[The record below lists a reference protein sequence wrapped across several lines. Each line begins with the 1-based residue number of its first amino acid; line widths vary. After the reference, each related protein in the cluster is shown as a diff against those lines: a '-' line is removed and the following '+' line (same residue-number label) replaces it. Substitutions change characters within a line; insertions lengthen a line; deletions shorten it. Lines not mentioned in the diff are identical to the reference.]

1 MRSEVVI
8 QWDPKQQ
15 FRISLDGV
23 AAMAMDEARRWLDT
37 QFVALECEP
46 LRASGKLL
54 TADRVVCVAQAAGPE
69 RLADAPWAQDFAR
82 AASAALGQAVVR
94 VDVPTLSVTY

>member
-8 QWDPKQQ
+8 QWDAKQQ
-15 FRISLDGV
+15 FRVPLDGV
-23 AAMAMDEARRWLDT
+23 AAMANDEARRWLDT
-37 QFVALECEP
+37 EFIALECEP

-69 RLADAPWAQDFAR
+69 RLADTAWARDFAR

-94 VDVPTLSVTY
+94 IDVPTLALTY

>member
-1 MRSEVVI
+1 MRSEVII

-15 FRISLDGV
+15 FRLSLDGV
-23 AAMAMDEARRWLDT
+23 ATMAMDDARRWLDN

-69 RLADAPWAQDFAR
+69 LLGDAAWAHDFAR

-94 VDVPTLSVTY
+94 IDVPALSVTY